1 LERRAAHRRPGR
13 GGAVCAVGDC
23 GIGDGR
29 VMRRVWAAVITVWA
43 TLAVVAA
50 LAWSHQPAASVLQA
64 TPVTILVPGK
74 NGGKPH
80 LVRVLVLPTGS
91 AAHSATHSSQ
101 TAGGSAGSGTAF
113 VANTS
118 VASHVATGPS

>member
-1 LERRAAHRRPGR
+1 
-13 GGAVCAVGDC
+13 
-23 GIGDGR
+23 
-29 VMRRVWAAVITVWA
+29 MRRVWASVITVWA

-50 LAWSHQPAASVLQA
+50 LAWSHQPVASAPHA

-80 LVRVLVLPTGS
+80 QVRVLVLPTGS

-101 TAGGSAGSGTAF
+101 SAGGSAGSGTAF
-113 VANTS
+113 VANS
-118 VASHVATGPS
+118 SLAPHVATGPS

>member
-1 LERRAAHRRPGR
+1 
-13 GGAVCAVGDC
+13 
-23 GIGDGR
+23 
-29 VMRRVWAAVITVWA
+29 MRRVWAAVITVWA

-50 LAWSHQPAASVLQA
+50 LAWSHQPVAGAPRA

-80 LVRVLVLPTGS
+80 QVRGLVLPQGS

-101 TAGGSAGSGTAF
+101 SAGGSATSGTAF
-113 VANTS
+113 IANSS
-118 VASHVATGPS
+118 VTPHVATGPS